1 MTKTRAELAD
11 LMLRMWDHGWKPC
24 DDVLCQV
31 ATEFPDFHAAYT
43 HYIETCREVEA
54 AGAAVS
60 REREA
65 LLKSAPGYTD
75 PYPDHRWT

>member
-1 MTKTRAELAD
+1 MTKTRAELAN
-11 LMLRMWDHGWKPC
+11 LMLRMLDRGWKPC

-31 ATEFPDFHAAYT
+31 AAEFPDFHAAYT

-65 LLKSAPGYTD
+65 LLAVATGYV
-75 PYPDHRWT
+75 PVPDET

>member
-11 LMLRMWDHGWKPC
+11 LMLRMLARGWQPC

-54 AGAAVS
+54 ADAAVG

-65 LLKSAPGYTD
+65 LLKVATD
-75 PYPDHRWT
+75 YIPPPETD

>member
-1 MTKTRAELAD
+1 M
-11 LMLRMWDHGWKPC
+11 
-24 DDVLCQV
+24 
-31 ATEFPDFHAAYT
+31 ATEFPGFHAAYS

-65 LLKSAPGYTD
+65 LLKVATGYVPPED
-75 PYPDHRWT
+75 

>member
-1 MTKTRAELAD
+1 MTKTRAELAS
-11 LMLRMWDHGWKPC
+11 LMLRMLDRGWKPC

-31 ATEFPDFHAAYT
+31 APEFPDFHAAYT
-43 HYIETCREVEA
+43 HYIETCREAEA

-65 LLKSAPGYTD
+65 LLSVATGYV
-75 PYPDHRWT
+75 PPEG

>member
-1 MTKTRAELAD
+1 MTKTRAELAS
-11 LMLRMWDHGWKPC
+11 LMLRMLDRGWQPC

-31 ATEFPDFHAAYT
+31 ATEFPDFHAAYS
-43 HYIETCREVEA
+43 HYIETCREMEA

-65 LLKSAPGYTD
+65 LLSVATGYV
-75 PYPDHRWT
+75 PPEG